1 MVQSTSMGLAAQKL
15 MLGLTGSASTT
26 FSDEAGLVTASP
38 SRTVASRNA
47 LVTRTK
53 PDHVCNSSGSD
64 MRLRGA
70 GSG

>member
-1 MVQSTSMGLAAQKL
+1 MGLAAQKL
-15 MLGLTGSASTT
+15 MLGLTGSASMTT
-26 FSDEAGLVTASP
+26 FPEGLVTASP